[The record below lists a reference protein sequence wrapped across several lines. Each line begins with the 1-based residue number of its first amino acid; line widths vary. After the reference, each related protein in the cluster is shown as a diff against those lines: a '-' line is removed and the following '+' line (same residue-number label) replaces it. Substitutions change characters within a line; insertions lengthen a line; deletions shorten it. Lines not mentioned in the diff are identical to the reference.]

1 MLEVVGINF
10 KNGGRVYYFDPNGF
24 KLREG
29 ITVIVETEQG
39 TQFGKV
45 VESNKEISK
54 SIIKGELRKVIR
66 VSTKADYFNHIK
78 NLKDAKIALAK
89 SRELVQKYELNM
101 QIIEAVYTFDREQLM
116 FRFISDGRVDFRDL
130 VKELA
135 NIYKTRIELR
145 QVGVRDRAKEISGRG
160 ICGQKLCCSRFL
172 DELDT
177 VSINMAKNQNLSLN
191 PSKIN
196 GVCGR
201 LLCCLKYEDDVYTD
215 CKFGLPIIGSTAD
228 TDQGKGKVI
237 SVNILKRSYKV
248 DVPEKGIIEVVKDE
262 KN

>member
-54 SIIKGELRKVIR
+54 SIIKGELRRVIR

-145 QVGVRDRAKEISGRG
+145 QVGEYCQRKQRKFH
-160 ICGQKLCCSRFL
+160 LCRF
-172 DELDT
+172 
-177 VSINMAKNQNLSLN
+177 
-191 PSKIN
+191 
-196 GVCGR
+196 
-201 LLCCLKYEDDVYTD
+201 
-215 CKFGLPIIGSTAD
+215 GSYA
-228 TDQGKGKVI
+228 
-237 SVNILKRSYKV
+237 YHC
-248 DVPEKGIIEVVKDE
+248 
-262 KN
+262 